1 MGATTS
7 IWYRHEINAIINHYP
22 NMVAIKERSHKSAYK
37 IHQKAEQLGL
47 IKLKTY
53 QPKEKKQK
61 VSECD
66 VKLWDVKRKSISEIE
81 NELALLESKIS
92 KGIDSHTEWNKTIQ
106 KYNALQYDYERA
118 IKTAK

>member
-1 MGATTS
+1 MTT

-66 VKLWDVKRKSISEIE
+66 VKLWGDNRKSISEIE
-81 NELALLESKIS
+81 FELAFLETKIS
-92 KGIDSHTEWNKTIQ
+92 KGIDSPSEWNKTIQ
-106 KYNALQYDYERA
+106 KYNALQHDYDRA
-118 IKTAK
+118 IKRLK